1 MWECQFQ
8 KKKRTDAELMT
19 FCKNRW
25 TTCFKSWPDMRKII
39 EAVEKEE
46 FFGALEV
53 DLTVP
58 KIWGQRIRN
67 RPDFHQ
73 KFASFT
79 PKKYFDEMCPIFLNT
94 EVPITPD
101 IIGDHMMDYVRQ
113 HKLSEKPRK
122 LLLSGMRAE
131 KVLLASPLVKWY
143 LDHGL
148 EITRV
153 SDEKT
158 FLRHITSYRLFSILN
173 I

>member
-1 MWECQFQ
+1 
-8 KKKRTDAELMT
+8 
-19 FCKNRW
+19 
-25 TTCFKSWPDMRKII
+25 
-39 EAVEKEE
+39 
-46 FFGALEV
+46 
-53 DLTVP
+53 
-58 KIWGQRIRN
+58 
-67 RPDFHQ
+67 
-73 KFASFT
+73 
-79 PKKYFDEMCPIFLNT
+79 MCPIFLNT

-173 I
+173 IEYIFRFTPLLNMPNRPVSSHLQSK